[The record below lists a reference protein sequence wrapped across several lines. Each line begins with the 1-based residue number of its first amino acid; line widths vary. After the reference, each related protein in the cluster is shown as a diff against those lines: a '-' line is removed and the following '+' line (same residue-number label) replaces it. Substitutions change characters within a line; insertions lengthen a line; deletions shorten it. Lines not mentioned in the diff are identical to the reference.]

1 MKDRLKQIRAAVGA
15 QEKANGKPLTQQ
27 EFADRLGLKYNT
39 IATYETGRQEP
50 SDRTIADICRV
61 YDVNEIWLRTGVGEM
76 FRPRT
81 REEEI
86 TDFLADVLRDQPE
99 ALRKRLVLS
108 LSRLTPEQW
117 DLLDQL
123 LDQIMEDI
131 KKDRPDG

>member
-1 MKDRLKQIRAAVGA
+1 MKDRLKTLR
-15 QEKANGKPLTQQ
+15 KALGLTQQ
-27 EFADRLGLKYNT
+27 EMGTAVNVGQSA
-39 IATYETGRQEP
+39 IAGYENGSRALT
-50 SDRTIADICRV
+50 DRTIADICRV

-76 FRPRT
+76 FQPRT

-99 ALRKRLVLS
+99 SLRKRLVLS

-123 LDQIMEDI
+123 LDQIMEDM

>member
-1 MKDRLKQIRAAVGA
+1 MNERLKELRKALGLT
-15 QEKANGKPLTQQ
+15 QEVFAKPLNIN
-27 EFADRLGLKYNT
+27 RSN
-39 IATYETGRQEP
+39 IANIERGEQML

-76 FRPRT
+76 FQPRT

-99 ALRKRLVLS
+99 SLRKRLVLS

>member
-76 FRPRT
+76 FQPRT

-99 ALRKRLVLS
+99 SLRKRLVLS

>member
-1 MKDRLKQIRAAVGA
+1 MNERIKRLRDSLG
-15 QEKANGKPLTQQ
+15 LTQE
-27 EFADRLGLKYNT
+27 EFGTPLNIVRST
-39 IATYETGRQEP
+39 IANYERGVRSL

-61 YDVNEIWLRTGVGEM
+61 YGVSETWLRTGEGPM
-76 FRPRT
+76 LAPKD
-81 REEEI
+81 REDEI

-99 ALRKRLVLS
+99 SLRKRLVLS

>member
-1 MKDRLKQIRAAVGA
+1 MNERIKAIRK
-15 QEKANGKPLTQQ
+15 EKGITQQ
-27 EFADRLGLKYNT
+27 KMAQDLNIGQSM
-39 IATYETGRQEP
+39 IANIENGARDP

-76 FRPRT
+76 FQPRT

-99 ALRKRLVLS
+99 SLRKRLVLS